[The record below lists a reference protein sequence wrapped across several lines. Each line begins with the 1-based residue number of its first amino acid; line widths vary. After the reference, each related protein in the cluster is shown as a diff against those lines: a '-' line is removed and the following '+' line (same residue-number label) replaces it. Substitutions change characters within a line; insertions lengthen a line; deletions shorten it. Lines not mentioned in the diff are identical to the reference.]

1 MAEAEEKP
9 KKAKKELTV
18 KKLREKGVKPREEVI
33 EKSKEQRKIIKQI
46 TECLKAG
53 PKTIPEIASEV
64 KMPVGVVTWYVM
76 TMFKYGQV
84 EPDEEVG
91 GYYKYK
97 LAVKEGVEEGE

>member
-1 MAEAEEKP
+1 MAEEQ
-9 KKAKKELTV
+9 AKKELTV
-18 KKLREKGVKPREEVI
+18 KKLRDKGVKPKEEVI
-33 EKSKEQRKIIKQI
+33 EMAKEQRKIIKQI

-64 KMPVGVVTWYVM
+64 NMPVGIVTWYVM

-84 EPDEEVG
+84 EPGEEVN

-97 LAVKEGVEEGE
+97 LVVKGGGK

>member
-1 MAEAEEKP
+1 MAEEQ
-9 KKAKKELTV
+9 AKKELTV
-18 KKLREKGVKPREEVI
+18 KKLRDKGVKPKEEVI
-33 EKSKEQRKIIKQI
+33 EMAKEQRKIIKQI

-64 KMPVGVVTWYVM
+64 NMPVGIVTWYVM

-84 EPDEEVG
+84 EAGEEVN

-97 LAVKEGVEEGE
+97 LVVKGGGK